1 MTDFGPRGRI
11 VVGIDG
17 TAPSQAALRWAVR
30 RAERDERELVLA
42 HVVDDDFGE
51 MGSTFGAEA
60 RNAARELLD
69 RTASEVAAEHPH
81 VTVSTA
87 LTDGSVAWAL
97 AHAVGPADLLVIG
110 THKTGYLHGRVLGSR
125 SVQIATAAPCDV
137 AVIPDVELRFR
148 RGVVAGV
155 DRAVTAESVA
165 RSAALEAAGL
175 GDEVLFL
182 HATPRMP
189 GAPVESARAG
199 TVHNDVVTTAVRAAR
214 TVQPQLEIRARIAH
228 RDPAEV
234 LLDAARDRALLV
246 LGPGS
251 LEPTRSP
258 IGSVL
263 HDVLLNVNAPV
274 LIARTGSGPAVVD
287 AGAHIGATTL

>member
-1 MTDFGPRGRI
+1 MTDFEPRGRI
-11 VVGIDG
+11 VVGVDG
-17 TAPSQAALRWAVR
+17 TAPSQAALRWALR
-30 RAERDERELVLA
+30 RAERDGTELVLA
-42 HVVDDDFGE
+42 HVVDDALGE
-51 MGSTFGAEA
+51 MGSPYGADA

-69 RTASEVAAEHPH
+69 RTRAEVADDHAQ
-81 VTVSTA
+81 VKISSV

-97 AHAVGPADLLVIG
+97 AHATRPGDLLVIG

-137 AVIPDVELRFR
+137 AVVPDVELRFR
-148 RGVVAGV
+148 RGVVAGI
-155 DRAVTAESVA
+155 DRAMTAESVA
-165 RSAALEAAGL
+165 RAAALEAAGL

-182 HATPRMP
+182 HATPRIP
-189 GAPVESARAG
+189 GAGVESVRAD
-199 TVHNDVVTTAVRAAR
+199 TAQNDVVTTAVRAAR
-214 TVQPQLEIRARIAH
+214 QIHPQLEIRARIAH

-274 LIARTGSGPAVVD
+274 LIARTGHGPAVLD
-287 AGAHIGATTL
+287 ADAHVGATAR